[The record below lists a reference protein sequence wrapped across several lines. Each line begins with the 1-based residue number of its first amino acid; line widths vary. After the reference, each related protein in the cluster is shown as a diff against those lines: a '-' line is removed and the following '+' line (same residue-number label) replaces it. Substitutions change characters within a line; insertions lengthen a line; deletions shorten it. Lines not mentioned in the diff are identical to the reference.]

1 MQDRSQHTN
10 NSNSGRQG
18 SRPNQSTQRRN
29 GSTLD
34 QSSSRPSQSNPRQ
47 TSGRSSQSNP
57 RQTNVRQS
65 SSKKSN
71 GVGSA
76 QSDLDR
82 VLAQRE
88 GEARRTLGSALAKS
102 ASVADNSGKTTK
114 RSSGVPNNY
123 QRSNTSQRVPNA
135 SIKTEVKDNTKELNE
150 VYSNLLSDELNQY
163 VNKENEERK
172 EDNSQKQKHRI
183 TIDWRRIVEGFNQA
197 FYRSQKVLKGI
208 ATVVTGLIT
217 IACGATLL
225 YAFVLSFKTM
235 PDLAKCYNNA
245 HVTIENSTK
254 STFKKEDN
262 SFVYDKDGN
271 TLAKLRQNRDTDYIK
286 YNDIPQEVVNA
297 FVAVEDKR
305 FYDHH
310 GVDLQSTA
318 KAVEILVRGKLGE
331 STGVERGGSTITQ
344 QMVKNV
350 FLSNKKTYAR
360 KLKEIFLA
368 LEVEKKYS
376 KKEILEFYI
385 NNVYFYNNCY
395 GIASAAQSYFSKDLD
410 QLTLAET
417 ATLCAIPN
425 SPYYYNPVSN
435 YSNNKER
442 RNLILK
448 RMRDQGYITKKAYKT
463 AKKSNTTVIQNQRDF
478 YNYEVSYAIDCAVE
492 NLMKQDGFEFH
503 YSFSSVRDYK
513 DYRKRYL
520 EEYDL
525 MRKELFTG
533 GYKIK
538 TTIDHNAQEKL
549 QKAVDSNLAQFTK

>member
-34 QSSSRPSQSNPRQ
+34 QSSSRHSQSNPRQ

-82 VLAQRE
+82 VLVQRE

-135 SIKTEVKDNTKELNE
+135 SIKPEVKDNTKELNE
-150 VYSNLLSDELNQY
+150 VYSNLLSDELNRY

-197 FYRSQKVLKGI
+197 FYRYQKVLKGI
-208 ATVVTGLIT
+208 AIVVTGLIT

-368 LEVEKKYS
+368 LEVEKKS
-376 KKEILEFYI
+376 
-385 NNVYFYNNCY
+385 
-395 GIASAAQSYFSKDLD
+395 
-410 QLTLAET
+410 
-417 ATLCAIPN
+417 
-425 SPYYYNPVSN
+425 
-435 YSNNKER
+435 
-442 RNLILK
+442 
-448 RMRDQGYITKKAYKT
+448 
-463 AKKSNTTVIQNQRDF
+463 
-478 YNYEVSYAIDCAVE
+478 
-492 NLMKQDGFEFH
+492 
-503 YSFSSVRDYK
+503 
-513 DYRKRYL
+513 
-520 EEYDL
+520 
-525 MRKELFTG
+525 
-533 GYKIK
+533 
-538 TTIDHNAQEKL
+538 
-549 QKAVDSNLAQFTK
+549 